1 MGVIYDY
8 FSADSDEQAASVIDR
23 LDGPGARAA
32 SPPSGEA
39 PRRGLFRRKV
49 DLLVAP
55 TEAPPPDLVFD
66 TVPGH
71 GIDPVVQMG
80 TLEELLTGRSYD
92 DEIATDPRNG
102 HTVAVRD
109 GGERHVL
116 TLTHSLATALAQAS
130 DERLA
135 EVAVPWSQTEEFWG
149 DADPDVLTDFLHSLA
164 ALARRAQATQ
174 QLLYCWVC
182 V

>member
-8 FSADSDEQAASVIDR
+8 FAADSDEQATSVIDR
-23 LDGPGARAA
+23 IDGPRASAA
-32 SPPSGEA
+32 SPPGEA
-39 PRRGLFRRKV
+39 SRHGLFRRRGERV
-49 DLLVAP
+49 VP
-55 TEAPPPDLVFD
+55 QESTPDPVLD

-80 TLEELLTGRSYD
+80 TLEELLTGRSYS
-92 DEIATDPRNG
+92 DEIARDPRSG

-109 GGERHVL
+109 GGDRHVL
-116 TLTHSLATALAQAS
+116 TLTQSLATALAGAS

-135 EVAVPWSQTEEFWG
+135 EIALPWSQTEEFWG
-149 DADPDVLTDFLHSLA
+149 DADPEVLTDFLHSMA
-164 ALARRAQATQ
+164 ALARRADANQ
-174 QLLYCWVC
+174 QLLFCWVC